1 MSGVSPQLKELV
13 LAYKSARRPSEAE
26 TARVLEGLRA
36 RLGDGAITG
45 AESTQLAAKSTGLL
59 TGKGLVV
66 GLASFAVVGGIWFFA
81 SPNPRA
87 ASSVPNTPASA
98 ATTESAAV
106 AVSQPEAMPPS
117 APTPPAPETSGVAA
131 DVPSPTPRSA
141 PSHHVRDRLAE
152 EVALLSRAQA
162 AIRNGKPTVALDVL
176 NEHERKFGNGLLSE
190 ERIAARVRALCALG
204 RTSEADAQLARLS
217 PKSLHG
223 QSPQACG
230 SRKSN

>member
-1 MSGVSPQLKELV
+1 
-13 LAYKSARRPSEAE
+13 
-26 TARVLEGLRA
+26 
-36 RLGDGAITG
+36 
-45 AESTQLAAKSTGLL
+45 
-59 TGKGLVV
+59 
-66 GLASFAVVGGIWFFA
+66 
-81 SPNPRA
+81 
-87 ASSVPNTPASA
+87 
-98 ATTESAAV
+98 
-106 AVSQPEAMPPS
+106 
-117 APTPPAPETSGVAA
+117 
-131 DVPSPTPRSA
+131 
-141 PSHHVRDRLAE
+141 LAE